1 MIKHIEVYARTLRE
15 ANYILETRSTLR
27 QTAKMFGVSKSVVH
41 RDIKIILAEC
51 DKILYDQVQLI
62 LKENISLGQIKGGES
77 TKQKHLKK

>member
-1 MIKHIEVYARTLRE
+1 MVKHIEVYNRALEE
-15 ANYILETRSTLR
+15 ANYILETKSTIR

-51 DKILYDQVQLI
+51 DKILYDQVQVV
-62 LKENISLGQIKGGES
+62 LKENIILGQVKGGES

>member
-1 MIKHIEVYARTLRE
+1 MIKHIEVYARTLRK

>member
-62 LKENISLGQIKGGES
+62 LKENINLGQIKGGES

>member
-62 LKENISLGQIKGGES
+62 LKENISLGQLRGGES